1 MLKIALIG
9 STGMLG
15 IDVNAALK
23 GVNFLIKNFNS
34 KNLDIA
40 NSEAVNSAVESFK
53 PDYIVNCAA
62 YTNVDGAETDKER
75 ADAVNNIGVQNLA
88 DAALN
93 TGARIIHI
101 STDYVFDGSKRTPYN
116 EDDETNPINEYGSSK
131 LRGEESLKNSGA
143 SYIILRTSWLY
154 GKNGKNFVNTILK
167 LADSQKKIEVVNDQ
181 FGSPTYTKD
190 IAYAISEI
198 IIKDNSKNEIYHLTN
213 SSDGHTTWY
222 KFALEI
228 VNVFKRTNCEIIP
241 VSSDKS
247 ARAAKRP
254 VYSVLDN
261 AKIKEDYGI
270 ELRSWKDALKKY
282 CNDIGYFIV

>member
-34 KNLDIA
+34 NNLDISDA
-40 NSEAVNSAVESFK
+40 KKVYESLSVFK
-53 PDYIVNCAA
+53 PDYIINCAA
-62 YTNVDGAETDKER
+62 YTDVDGAETEKEK

-88 DAALN
+88 DAALAL
-93 TGARIIHI
+93 GSRIVQI
-101 STDYVFDGSKRTPYN
+101 STDYVFDGTKKTPYI
-116 EDDETNPINEYGSSK
+116 EDDIPNPINEYGLSK

-167 LADSQKKIEVVNDQ
+167 LADSNKKIEVVDDQ
-181 FGSPTYTKD
+181 LGSPTYTKD

-213 SSDGHTTWY
+213 GGVASWY
-222 KFALEI
+222 KYAVEI
-228 VNVFKRTNCEIIP
+228 INVFKRKNCEIIP
-241 VSSDKS
+241 VPSNKFV
-247 ARAAKRP
+247 RPAKRP

-261 AKIKEDYGI
+261 SKIKEDYDI
-270 ELRSWKDALKKY
+270 ELRPWKDALKKY
-282 CNDIGYFIV
+282 CNDIGYFII

>member
-15 IDVNAALK
+15 IDVNSALK
-23 GVNFLIKNFNS
+23 GVNFLIKNYNS

-40 NSEAVNSAVESFK
+40 DAQAVNGVMSSFK
-53 PDYIVNCAA
+53 PDYIINCAA
-62 YTNVDGAETDKER
+62 YTNVDEAETEKEK

-88 DAALN
+88 DVALN
-93 TGARIIHI
+93 TGSRIIHI
-101 STDYVFDGSKRTPYN
+101 STDYVFNGSKKTPYT
-116 EDDETNPINEYGSSK
+116 EDDAPDPINEYGLSK
-131 LRGEESLKNSGA
+131 LRGEEALKKSGA

-167 LADSQKKIEVVNDQ
+167 AADSQKKIEVVDDQ

-190 IAYAISEI
+190 VAYAISEI

-213 SSDGHTTWY
+213 EGYTSWY

-228 VNVFKRTNCEIIP
+228 VSVFKRTNCEIVP
-241 VSSDKS
+241 VVSDKFV
-247 ARAAKRP
+247 RPAKRP
-254 VYSVLDN
+254 VYSVLN
-261 AKIKEDYGI
+261 NSKIKEDYNI
-270 ELRSWKDALKKY
+270 ELRQWKDALKKY
-282 CNDIGYFIV
+282 CNDIGYFII

>member
-23 GVNFLIKNFNS
+23 GVNFLIKNYNS

-40 NSEAVNSAVESFK
+40 DAKKVYEALSAFK
-53 PDYIVNCAA
+53 PDYIINCAA
-62 YTNVDGAETDKER
+62 YTDVDGAETEKEK

-88 DAALN
+88 DAALAL
-93 TGARIIHI
+93 GSRIVQI
-101 STDYVFDGSKRTPYN
+101 STDYVFGGTKKTPYI
-116 EDDETNPINEYGSSK
+116 EDDDPGPINEYGLSK

-154 GKNGKNFVNTILK
+154 GRNGKNFVNTILK
-167 LADSQKKIEVVNDQ
+167 LADSKKKIEVVDDQ

-190 IAYAISEI
+190 VAYAISEI

-213 SSDGHTTWY
+213 GGVASWY
-222 KFALEI
+222 KFAVEI
-228 VNVFKRTNCEIIP
+228 VNIFKRTNCEIIP
-241 VSSDKS
+241 VTSDKFV
-247 ARAAKRP
+247 RPAKRP
-254 VYSVLDN
+254 VYSALDN
-261 AKIKEDYGI
+261 SKIKEDYNI
-270 ELRSWKDALKKY
+270 ELRPWKDALKKY

>member
-23 GVNFLIKNFNS
+23 GVNFLIKNYNS

-40 NSEAVNSAVESFK
+40 DGTAVNGALNGFK
-53 PDYIVNCAA
+53 PDYIINCAA
-62 YTNVDGAETDKER
+62 YTDVDGAETEKEK

-88 DAALN
+88 DTALN
-93 TGARIIHI
+93 IGSRIIHL
-101 STDYVFDGSKRTPYN
+101 STDYVFDGSKKMPYT
-116 EDDETNPINEYGSSK
+116 EDDVPNPINEYGLSK
-131 LRGEESLKNSGA
+131 LRGEEALKNSGA

-181 FGSPTYTKD
+181 FGAPTYTKD
-190 IAYAISEI
+190 VAYAISEI

-213 SSDGHTTWY
+213 EGHTSWY

-228 VNVFKRTNCEIIP
+228 VSVFKRTNCEIVP
-241 VSSDKS
+241 TPSDKFV
-247 ARAAKRP
+247 RPAKRP
-254 VYSVLDN
+254 VYSVMDN
-261 AKIKEDYGI
+261 SKIKEDYGI
-270 ELRSWKDALKKY
+270 ELRPWKDALKKY
-282 CNDIGYFIV
+282 CNDIGYFII